1 MKTQEYVELVL
12 SGIDDRYI
20 GESVK
25 YVSDGK
31 CYRKIWK
38 RLGTAAACLC
48 AAFILLISSLSIATA
63 AGSSSAYE
71 ALYTLFPGA
80 AEFFSPVNESCVDNG
95 IEMCVKAI
103 YVHDDSADIYI
114 SMKDLTG
121 DRIDETTDLFDSYEI
136 RPSYDQIGGCQRVGY
151 DAGNK
156 ETTFL
161 ISVRQPGNRIAGK
174 KLTFRVSE
182 FLSGKQEVTME
193 LPMIELEHAQ
203 KAAEILLPEDMDA
216 RIRGCSFAASGDVDE
231 EDITEYLAPDA
242 GVKFSPVDGVEVTAY
257 GFVDGKLHIQTH
269 YENIQEYDNH
279 GEIYLVNP
287 DGERI
292 LCAVKVSFWD
302 EEGTGSYDEFIFDAG
317 EADDLSGYS
326 AEGYFVTCDE
336 RCEGSWSV
344 TFPIENSY

>member
-1 MKTQEYVELVL
+1 MKTQEYVEHVL

-20 GESVK
+20 AESLK
-25 YVSDGK
+25 YVGAGK
-31 CYRKIWK
+31 HCRRIWK
-38 RLGTAAACLC
+38 RLGTVAACLC
-48 AAFILLISSLSIATA
+48 AAFILLISSLSIAAA

-121 DRIDETTDLFDSYEI
+121 DRIDETTDLSDSYEI
-136 RPSYDQIGGCQRVGY
+136 RPSYDQIGGCKRVGY
-151 DAGNK
+151 DTANR

-161 ISVRQPGNRIAGK
+161 ISVRQPGNRITGR

-182 FLSGKQEVTME
+182 FLSGKQEVTMA
-193 LPMIELEHAQ
+193 LPMIKLEHAQ
-203 KAAEILLPEDMDA
+203 KTTEILQPEDMDA

-231 EDITEYLAPDA
+231 EDITGYLAPDA
-242 GVKFSPVDGVEVTAY
+242 GVQFSPVDGVEVTAY

-287 DGERI
+287 EGERI
-292 LCAVKVSFWD
+292 SCAAKVSFWD
-302 EEGTGSYDEFIFDAG
+302 EEGTGSYDESIFNVG

>member
-1 MKTQEYVELVL
+1 M
-12 SGIDDRYI
+12 
-20 GESVK
+20 
-25 YVSDGK
+25 
-31 CYRKIWK
+31 
-38 RLGTAAACLC
+38 
-48 AAFILLISSLSIATA
+48 
-63 AGSSSAYE
+63 
-71 ALYTLFPGA
+71 
-80 AEFFSPVNESCVDNG
+80 
-95 IEMCVKAI
+95 
-103 YVHDDSADIYI
+103 
-114 SMKDLTG
+114 
-121 DRIDETTDLFDSYEI
+121 
-136 RPSYDQIGGCQRVGY
+136 GY

-203 KAAEILLPEDMDA
+203 KAAEILLPEDIDA

-231 EDITEYLAPDA
+231 EDITGYLAPDA

-269 YENIQEYDNH
+269 YENIQDYDNH

-326 AEGYFVTCDE
+326 AEGYFVTCAE
-336 RCEGSWSV
+336 RCEGRWSV